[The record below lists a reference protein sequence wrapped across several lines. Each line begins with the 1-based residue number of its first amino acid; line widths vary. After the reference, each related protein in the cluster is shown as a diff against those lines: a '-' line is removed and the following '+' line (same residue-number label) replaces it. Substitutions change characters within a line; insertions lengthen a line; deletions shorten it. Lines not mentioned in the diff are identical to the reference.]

1 MKLLTKEAG
10 VNVIDYDKILSQKVK
25 DIKPSGIRKFFDI
38 AGTMDDVISLGVGE
52 PDFNT
57 PWVIRK
63 AAIQVLERKHI
74 IYGPNKG
81 VVPLRK
87 AVCERISKKHDV
99 SYDSEKEIIITVGGS
114 EAIDLAIRGLVN
126 NGDEVLVVEP
136 CFVCYAPLVELAG
149 GVAVPVPTRIENNF
163 KLTVEDFRD
172 KVTERTKLIILPF
185 PNNPTGAVMTK
196 EDLEPIAEFL
206 RDTNIMVLTDEIYS
220 ELTYGRKH
228 FSIIELDGM
237 RERTIYVNGFSKAYA
252 MTGWRLGY
260 LAAPEPIVSQIA
272 KIHQYGIMCSP
283 YISQNAAVEALNSCD
298 AEVSKMVDEYN
309 VRRRYLVSEFNRLG
323 LTCFNPEGAFYVF
336 PCIKSTGLT
345 SDEFCERLLYE
356 GKVAAVPGTA
366 FGDSGE
372 GYMRI
377 SYAYSLK
384 HLMEAIRRI
393 EIFLKKLEAE
403 KNEG

>member
-1 MKLLTKEAG
+1 M
-10 VNVIDYDKILSQKVK
+10 IDYDKVLSSKIK
-25 DIKPSGIRKFFDI
+25 NMKPSGIRKFFDI
-38 AGTMDDVISLGVGE
+38 AGTMEGVISLGVGE
-52 PDFNT
+52 PDFST

-81 VVPLRK
+81 VQPLRT
-87 AVCERISKKHDV
+87 AISERIKKKHGV
-99 SYDSEKEIIITVGGS
+99 EYDYNSEIIVTVGGS
-114 EAIDLAIRGLVN
+114 EAIDLAVRGLLDP
-126 NGDEVLVVEP
+126 GDEVLVVEP
-136 CFVCYAPLVELAG
+136 CFVCYAPLVELMG

-172 KVTERTKLIILPF
+172 KVTERTKMIILPF
-185 PNNPTGAVMTK
+185 PNNPTGAIMTR

-206 RDTNIMVLTDEIYS
+206 RGTNIMVLTDEIYS

-228 FSIIELDGM
+228 FSIIELEGM

-260 LAAPEPIVSQIA
+260 VAAPEPIISQIA

-283 YISQNAAVEALNSCD
+283 YISQNAAVEALTSCD
-298 AEVSKMVDEYN
+298 TEVAKMVDEYN
-309 VRRRYLVSEFNRLG
+309 IRRRYLVKEFNRLG
-323 LTCFNPEGAFYVF
+323 LTCFDPEGAFYVF

-345 SDEFCERLLYE
+345 SEEFCERLLYE
-356 GKVAAVPGTA
+356 NKVAAVPGSA
-366 FGDSGE
+366 FGESGE

-384 HLMEAIRRI
+384 HLMEAMSRI
-393 EIFLKKLEAE
+393 EKFLNKLREE
-403 KNEG
+403 QK